1 MPDQTTGTQ
10 AGNEGNQGNPDQGQG
25 QGQPA
30 PPAKTFSQE
39 DVNRLIAKEVAKAK
53 RDLGSENE
61 QLRTQLAEKAELEKR
76 LQEFEAKE
84 QTAAERERKTLE
96 NERKKWEA
104 ERAEFQKT
112 LQAVKSKADRDAIDA
127 VLSRIVPSKVP
138 RENSPHVVVRELAQG
153 CIRKDDGTVVWRDP
167 ETDEEMAP
175 EKALEAYLTAN
186 PCFTIA
192 PAAGTGATSGYPPGD
207 RRKPIAKMSSDELTA
222 AADAELGA

>member
-10 AGNEGNQGNPDQGQG
+10 AGNEGNQGNQEQGQA

-30 PPAKTFSQE
+30 APPKAFSQE
-39 DVNRLIAKEVAKAK
+39 DVNRLLAREVAKAK

-61 QLRTQLAEKAELEKR
+61 QLRAQLAEKAELEKR

-84 QTAAERERKTLE
+84 QTAAEKERTKLD
-96 NERKKWEA
+96 KA
-104 ERAEFQKT
+104 
-112 LQAVKSKADRDAIDA
+112 KADWEKERNELLKTVQATKSAADSTAIDA
-127 VLSRIVPSKVP
+127 ALSRVVMAKVP
-138 RENSPHVVVRELAQG
+138 KENSPSVVQRELARQ
-153 CIRKDDGTVVWRDP
+153 CIRKPDGSVVYKDP
-167 ETDEEMAP
+167 ETDEEIAP

-192 PAAGTGATSGYPPGD
+192 PASGTGATSGYPPGD